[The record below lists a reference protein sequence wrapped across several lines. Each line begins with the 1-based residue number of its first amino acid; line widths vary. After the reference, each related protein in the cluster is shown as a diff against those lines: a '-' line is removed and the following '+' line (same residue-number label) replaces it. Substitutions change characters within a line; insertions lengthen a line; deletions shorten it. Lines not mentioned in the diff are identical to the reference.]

1 MRIHP
6 AKEKPMTFRRNTY
19 SLLIASTSLLALAL
33 ASCSSEEKPKPE
45 AVKTSRVVNVEPGV
59 AGGTIEETTT
69 ATVKVKTINH
79 STRRVTLMDDAG
91 EEATFTADP
100 EIRNL
105 DQLHPGDK
113 LTATLKE
120 RLVVYVRSAPAA
132 SAANGDYGAT
142 TAEKASDT
150 YAAALAR
157 APRGAKPGGV
167 FAESYE
173 VVALVTAIDSAAR
186 TADLKCADGWTHT
199 VKVRP
204 DVDLNRYKVGDS
216 LVIRVTSSL
225 GVLAATP

>member
-1 MRIHP
+1 
-6 AKEKPMTFRRNTY
+6 MTFRCT
-19 SLLIASTSLLALAL
+19 SHPLLIAGASLLSLVL

-69 ATVKVKTINH
+69 ATVKVKNINH
-79 STRRVTLMDDAG
+79 STRRVTLVDDAG

-132 SAANGDYGAT
+132 PASGEYGA
-142 TAEKASDT
+142 AAADKASDT

-173 VVALVTAIDSAAR
+173 VVALVTAIDSTAR
-186 TADLKCADGWTHT
+186 TADLKCADGSTHT

-204 DVDLNRYKVGDS
+204 DVDLSRYKVGDS
-216 LVIRVTSSL
+216 VVVRVSASL
-225 GVLAATP
+225 GVLAAMP

>member
-1 MRIHP
+1 MAFRHKTHP
-6 AKEKPMTFRRNTY
+6 
-19 SLLIASTSLLALAL
+19 LLIASAFLLALAL
-33 ASCSSEEKPKPE
+33 TSCSSEEKPKPE
-45 AVKTSRVVNVEPGV
+45 AVKTSRLVHVEPGV

-69 ATVKVKTINH
+69 ATVKVKNINH
-79 STRRVTLMDDAG
+79 STRRVTLVDDAG

-120 RLVVYVRSAPAA
+120 RLVVYVRSAPA
-132 SAANGDYGAT
+132 NGDA
-142 TAEKASDT
+142 AAADKASDT

-199 VKVRP
+199 VEVRP

-216 LVIRVTSSL
+216 VVVRVSASL

>member
-1 MRIHP
+1 
-6 AKEKPMTFRRNTY
+6 MTSGRKSRV
-19 SLLIASTSLLALAL
+19 LLIASAPLFAVAL

-45 AVKTSRVVNVEPGV
+45 AVKRSSVVNVEPGV

-69 ATVKVKTINH
+69 ATVKVKKIDH
-79 STRRVTLMDDAG
+79 STRRVTLVDDAG

-113 LTATLKE
+113 ITATLKE

-132 SAANGDYGAT
+132 ATNSAGGNYGA
-142 TAEKASDT
+142 AAADKPSDT
-150 YAAALAR
+150 YAVALAR
-157 APRGAKPGGV
+157 ASKGAKPGGV

-173 VVALVTAIDSAAR
+173 VVALVTAIDSTAR

-204 DVDLNRYKVGDS
+204 DVDLSRYKVGDS

-225 GVLAATP
+225 GVLAAAP